1 MKPSRVRI
9 HLITPAEIALD
20 GAIECLIDEEKLKAG
35 RFRFPKDAAHWTACR
50 AALRAIL
57 AREIGT
63 TPHDVPLVY
72 SKFGKPVLAPP
83 FDSLHFNL
91 SHCPDL
97 ALIALSDRGPVGV
110 DLESVDRAPD
120 LLECVHSFCHPDE
133 CRELPDDTSARSLQ
147 LLRIWTA
154 KEAVLKALGTGMSH
168 PPESVRIEFE
178 ADRASA
184 RSDLP
189 LDGIEDQVIH
199 PLRHPKLFRHL
210 AAVSAPR
217 GVEIES
223 LMDGETRFE
232 QMGNG

>member
-1 MKPSRVRI
+1 MNPGRVRI

-35 RFRFPKDAAHWTACR
+35 RFRFAKDAAHWTACR

-57 AREIGT
+57 ARETGT
-63 TPHDVPLVY
+63 TPHDVPIVY
-72 SKFGKPVLAPP
+72 SKFGKPMLAPP

-91 SHCPDL
+91 SHCSDL
-97 ALIALSDRGPVGV
+97 ALVALSDCGPVGV

-120 LLECVHSFCHPDE
+120 LLECVSSFCHPDE
-133 CRELPDDTSARSLQ
+133 GRGLPEENGERAMQ

-168 PPESVRIEFE
+168 PPETVRIEFG
-178 ADRASA
+178 ADQASA
-184 RSDLP
+184 RSDVP
-189 LDGIEDQVIH
+189 LDGLEDQVIH

-210 AAVSAPR
+210 ATVSAPR
-217 GVEIES
+217 GVEIVSWTDDEIR
-223 LMDGETRFE
+223 L
-232 QMGNG
+232 